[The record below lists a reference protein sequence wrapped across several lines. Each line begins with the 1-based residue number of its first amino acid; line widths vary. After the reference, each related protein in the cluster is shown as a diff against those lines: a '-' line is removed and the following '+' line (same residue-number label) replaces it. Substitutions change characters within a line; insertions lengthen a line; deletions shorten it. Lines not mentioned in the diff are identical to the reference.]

1 MNKRQIKKIASK
13 AIKKKYPEMKGIEP
27 EIERMDTEISKSTF
41 TKAGIPPIAGEK
53 IWVATF
59 SKEVTTEE
67 GLPLNKIT
75 RVTLDNCGN
84 VIKISESK

>member
-1 MNKRQIKKIASK
+1 MNKKQIKKIATK
-13 AIKKKYPEMKGIEP
+13 VIKKQYPEMKGIEP
-27 EIERMDTEISKSTF
+27 EIEKVDTEIGKSAF
-41 TKAGIPPIAGEK
+41 AKAGIPPIAGEK

-67 GLPLNKIT
+67 GISLNKIT
-75 RVTLDNCGN
+75 RITFDNTGN

>member
-1 MNKRQIKKIASK
+1 MNKKQIKKIATK
-13 AIKKKYPEMKGIEP
+13 VIKKQYPEMKGIEP
-27 EIERMDTEISKSTF
+27 EIEKVDTEIGKSTF
-41 TKAGIPPIAGEK
+41 AKAGIPPIAGEK

-75 RVTLDNCGN
+75 RITFDNTGN